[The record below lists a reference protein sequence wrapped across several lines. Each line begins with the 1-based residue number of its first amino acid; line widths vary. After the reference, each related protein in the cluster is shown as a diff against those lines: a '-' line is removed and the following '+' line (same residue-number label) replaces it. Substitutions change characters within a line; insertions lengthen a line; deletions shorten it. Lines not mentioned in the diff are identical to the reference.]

1 MSKPLINAA
10 DAETHS
16 EKHGAHFEYSMTEL
30 SHALGAKAIGANL
43 TRVPPGKAAFP
54 FHHHAANE
62 EHFFVISGSGILR
75 FGDESLE
82 VKTLDYILC
91 PPGGSDRAHQLINVG
106 EQDLVYLAFSTLL
119 LPEVVGYP
127 DTGKTGVATRP
138 DTASRFLMADASK
151 RPRTTE
157 EYWKDEEGAGVEAV
171 LARARVADKK

>member
-62 EHFFVISGSGILR
+62 EHFFVISGSGIL
-75 FGDESLE
+75 
-82 VKTLDYILC
+82 
-91 PPGGSDRAHQLINVG
+91 SDCRAH
-106 EQDLVYLAFSTLL
+106 
-119 LPEVVGYP
+119 P
-127 DTGKTGVATRP
+127 RP
-138 DTASRFLMADASK
+138 MRRGCAAAYCSRSIASSSILRRKYSALFN
-151 RPRTTE
+151 E
-157 EYWKDEEGAGVEAV
+157 
-171 LARARVADKK
+171 